1 MAVEIT
7 NRTITRKELRRHGLK
22 DNYFIEKWY
31 GNTGWEF
38 IPGERDNMIKH
49 TKIYRFSDIN
59 LTEEDSRV
67 AFS

>member
-38 IPGERDNMIKH
+38 IPGERDNMIMIL
-49 TKIYRFSDIN
+49 TKKSVDLLVKKQNTY
-59 LTEEDSRV
+59 
-67 AFS
+67 